1 MNTNENFE
9 PYFEKKFTFVK
20 NDEWVLPSID
30 SLFKDSAWRDE
41 HFMTMKEVLNNV
53 KSLLN
58 DKGELWQKHTSNVNK
73 AALVIPYIKDRIRL
87 EILTQAWCKFFEIL
101 SSYELVPSESLIFKS
116 FHLCEAP
123 GAFISALNYY
133 LFLKYPDISW
143 EWFANTLN
151 PYYEDHNVKDIIVD
165 DRLLFPTL
173 RNWYFGK
180 DNTGDITNPK
190 YLLEIKDILE
200 KRGLV
205 KLVTADGSINCL
217 DNPGEQEF
225 LVADLQ
231 FSEMLIGLSILAPGG
246 SFVIKK
252 FTLFEYMNICQ
263 IYFLNCIF
271 KEVHVFKPFTS
282 KAGNSEI
289 YVICLGYS
297 SSASISTYLD
307 HLREKYLANKEKA
320 MFPHSLIPESFMFQL
335 RECSKMFLEKQMNA
349 INKNLAL
356 YSLKQINEEVLE
368 EEKRILAEM
377 YIKKYNVISSEE
389 YNSWRLFPFRK
400 QIWTSFH
407 CERNKSCK
415 FMYFHALGETFD
427 NLMKSR
433 SMLWEDIVLDIEKRL
448 NSCFPVNP
456 KRNLDHLEWHV
467 LWKERNRMKSKSY
480 KNWVTCGRKIKLIQN
495 SKFCNPMLLHLWN
508 RISHHPQINSENHEV
523 KTVCYWDIDALV
535 SLIREL
541 QNVED
546 YHLILITVMQLENND
561 KDPILSNLRE
571 AFPLNQTICFDL
583 TSEVLELPN
592 ERNII
597 YINTTWWTH
606 SLHQENIIK
615 HDLTRVLLYA
625 LKAMKN
631 GDFLII
637 CVQSLLT
644 RYLVGLIFML
654 MSVFEKFVT
663 ILPNDASPA
672 NSGQIWAF
680 GNFQQ
685 PEWTSR
691 LLMHMK
697 FILDMSLS
705 ENEEI
710 LEVIPITTLCGSRFY
725 EYLLNLNNN
734 HVLTRLRTLTAVEK
748 SKLRINE

>member
-400 QIWTSFH
+400 Q
-407 CERNKSCK
+407 
-415 FMYFHALGETFD
+415 
-427 NLMKSR
+427 
-433 SMLWEDIVLDIEKRL
+433 
-448 NSCFPVNP
+448 
-456 KRNLDHLEWHV
+456 
-467 LWKERNRMKSKSY
+467 ERNRMKSKSY